1 MDKCFICNKN
11 LDSFKRAHK
20 TRRYLITHFG
30 CDNCNIFVKKLIPS
44 NSKNEFKYS
53 IYSIEYIEKEIMLII
68 YENNFEIIYSNKLKL
83 SFDHKD
89 FNSELKKIFENL
101 IFE

>member
-20 TRRYLITHFG
+20 TRRYLVTHFG
-30 CDNCNIFVKKLIPS
+30 CDNCNIFVNQLIPS
-44 NSKNEFKYS
+44 DSKNEFE
-53 IYSIEYIEKEIMLII
+53 YSIEYLEKEIILII
-68 YENNFEIIYSNKLKL
+68 YKDSFEIIYSNKLKF

-89 FNSELKKIFENL
+89 FNSELKKNFENL